1 MILFMIIHL
10 HVLFQELSLP
20 SRREV
25 SASPLAVI
33 IIIRPVSLHTVYAYH
48 LHLGGFFLKPITS
61 SAS

>member
-1 MILFMIIHL
+1 MILSMIIHL
-10 HVLFQELSLP
+10 HVPLQELSLP

-25 SASPLAVI
+25 SAGPLTVI

-61 SAS
+61 AAS